1 MKRMLATVM
10 VVSVVLA
17 FTGAAFAA
25 EVTGKVEASGANT
38 SIKATSVKADDGTA
52 MLSLAGKTIKVVGT
66 KSGDVAKLVNKKVV
80 AKGTLKAE
88 NTEID
93 VTSVSEAPAPKPVPP
108 APTK

>member
-38 SIKATSVKADDGTA
+38 SIKATSVTWHFQWC
-52 MLSLAGKTIKVVGT
+52 I
-66 KSGDVAKLVNKKVV
+66 
-80 AKGTLKAE
+80 
-88 NTEID
+88 
-93 VTSVSEAPAPKPVPP
+93 
-108 APTK
+108 